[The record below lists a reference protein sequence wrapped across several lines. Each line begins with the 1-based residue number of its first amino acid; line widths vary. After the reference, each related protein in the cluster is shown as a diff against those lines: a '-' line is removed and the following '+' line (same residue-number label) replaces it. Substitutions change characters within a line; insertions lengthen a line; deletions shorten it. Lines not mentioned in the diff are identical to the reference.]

1 MDSAEAA
8 QCLERVSRGDEQAAH
23 DLFHYLYPLVFRLV
37 RAHLPRRTSE
47 EDLHQI
53 AMVKVF
59 SNASQFSGKVPLEHW
74 VSRIVINTC
83 LKQLRAEKARP
94 ELRMGDLSEEQAEVL
109 EKITSTEDAPDPHA
123 ARASRELVELLLAR
137 LGPDDRLLINL
148 LHLEERS
155 VDEVSALTGWNRTLI
170 KVRAFRAR
178 GKLRRHLADLQSE
191 EKCHE

>member
-8 QCLERVSRGDEQAAH
+8 QCLERASRGDEQAAH

-59 SNASQFSGKVPLEHW
+59 SKASQFSGKVPLEHW

-83 LKQLRAEKARP
+83 LKQLRAEKVRP

-109 EKITSTEDAPDPHA
+109 EKITSTDEAPDPHA
-123 ARASRELVELLLAR
+123 ARTSRELVDLLLAR

-178 GKLRRHLADLQSE
+178 SKLRRHLADLLFE
-191 EKCHE
+191 ERMP